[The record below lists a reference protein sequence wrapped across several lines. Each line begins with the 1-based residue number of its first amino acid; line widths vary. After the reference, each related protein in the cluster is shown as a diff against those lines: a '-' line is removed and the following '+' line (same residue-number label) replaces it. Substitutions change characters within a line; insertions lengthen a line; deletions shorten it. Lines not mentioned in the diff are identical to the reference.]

1 MTFAA
6 QPPSDMRFQ
15 IQRRTQSGNNSDW
28 IAINIYYPVANAILV
43 LIGQNPVNSTILATS
58 NEDVTNRSTIC
69 GASKYFYKNGTIAF
83 IVTGDMNCQVRVTLS
98 SNVQITS
105 RLMVSIDT
113 FFNNGG
119 VATFLDMMCAFLNI
133 TTDRLKVVG
142 VYSGSTI
149 VDFYVTPSIN
159 TTAANSS
166 TTVIDP
172 VAQQAELQAILD
184 KVQSAAP
191 SSINLGALGPIL
203 SSSGS
208 ISIINT
214 DGSIYQP
221 SKSTPSNNTN
231 KVTII
236 IAVVVSILSVGLV
249 AVTTFLVLKKLRNR
263 ERIEPEDSE
272 RPSDLDIEVHKE
284 PVRGT
289 DMDLHEKDLSENKSN
304 IRLDR

>member
-1 MTFAA
+1 
-6 QPPSDMRFQ
+6 MRFQ
-15 IQRRTQSGNNSDW
+15 LQRRTTAGNNSDW
-28 IAINIYYPVANAILV
+28 IAVTIYYPVANAIIV
-43 LIGQNPVNSTILATS
+43 LIGQTPVNSTILATS
-58 NEDVTNRSTIC
+58 DEDVTNRSTIC
-69 GASKYFYKNGTIAF
+69 GASKYFYTNGTIAF
-83 IVTGDMNCQVRVTLS
+83 IVTGDMDCQVRVTLT

-105 RLMVSIDT
+105 RLMVPIDT
-113 FFNNGG
+113 FFNSGG
-119 VATFLDMMCAFLNI
+119 VATFLDLMCAFLNI

-142 VYSGSTI
+142 VYSGSTV
-149 VDFYVTPSIN
+149 VDFYVYPSIN
-159 TTAANSS
+159 TTAANS
-166 TTVIDP
+166 TTTILDP

-191 SSINLGALGPIL
+191 SSINLGALGAVL
-203 SSSGS
+203 SSTGS

-221 SKSTPSNNTN
+221 STSTPSSNNTN

-236 IAVVVSILSVGLV
+236 IAVVVSLLSVGLV

-272 RPSDLDIEVHKE
+272 RPSDLDIEVHKDKE

-289 DMDLHEKDLSENKSN
+289 DMDLHEKDLSDNKSN
-304 IRLDR
+304 IRLDQ